1 DEYVCE
7 VPNDFG
13 TLEEFLT
20 IVTQPP
26 SWAPDL
32 PIAAKGRISDRLIE
46 VVDATPEAAAEN
58 AIDNAVMPEDD
69 DDESVE
75 DDALD
80 VEPTVAPAAPE
91 PEPAHI
97 CVHCHRDPPDG
108 QERASAYGG
117 AWLHPTCEEPFIRV
131 RMMEEGIAW
140 QSAEFAQASTPPPW
154 EGPSIPSSPPARPSS
169 TPSAGNGSAGDGF
182 DIERLL
188 SPTNGRG
195 NGYPHGES
203 AGSSAGLAT
212 EEYIYKNALGRL
224 HMRVVRTAG
233 KSFPTWY
240 WSGGEWT
247 IGWPKEVVPYR
258 LPELL
263 SAAAD
268 MVVLVCEGEKGCD
281 PAVRFGLIATT
292 NPGGAKQWQP
302 ELTQYFQGKQRVC
315 VVEDND
321 AAGAKHTALV
331 LRALRSVVPTVGVVR
346 FPELG
351 SGGDLTDYFNAGG
364 GKPYLLKRIEE
375 ALQRGD
381 AHNYT
386 MTKLHEQS
394 PEAQTRLWQ
403 GHLPIG
409 ALELL
414 TGQISVGKSL
424 LQCDLIARIK
434 TGRGW
439 PDGASGPEP
448 GQVIILSAEDRV
460 SDYVR
465 RLTAAGAD
473 LARA

>member
-1 DEYVCE
+1 
-7 VPNDFG
+7 
-13 TLEEFLT
+13 
-20 IVTQPP
+20 
-26 SWAPDL
+26 
-32 PIAAKGRISDRLIE
+32 
-46 VVDATPEAAAEN
+46 
-58 AIDNAVMPEDD
+58 
-69 DDESVE
+69 
-75 DDALD
+75 
-80 VEPTVAPAAPE
+80 
-91 PEPAHI
+91 
-97 CVHCHRDPPDG
+97 
-108 QERASAYGG
+108 
-117 AWLHPTCEEPFIRV
+117 
-131 RMMEEGIAW
+131 
-140 QSAEFAQASTPPPW
+140 
-154 EGPSIPSSPPARPSS
+154 
-169 TPSAGNGSAGDGF
+169 
-182 DIERLL
+182 
-188 SPTNGRG
+188 
-195 NGYPHGES
+195 
-203 AGSSAGLAT
+203 
-212 EEYIYKNALGRL
+212 
-224 HMRVVRTAG
+224 
-233 KSFPTWY
+233 
-240 WSGGEWT
+240 
-247 IGWPKEVVPYR
+247 
-258 LPELL
+258 

-268 MVVLVCEGEKGCD
+268 MVVLVCEGEKDCD
-281 PAVRFGLIATT
+281 TAVRFGFIATT

-346 FPELG
+346 FTELG

-394 PEAQTRLWQ
+394 PEAQTWLWQ

-424 LQCDLIARIK
+424 LQCDLIARIT

-448 GQVIILSAEDRV
+448 GQVIILSAEDPV
-460 SDYVR
+460 SAYVR

-473 LARA
+473 LARAKILQSVRRNGRDELFLLGEDLETLEQAVIDLGDVRLVAIDPITAFMGHGKGFDSHRASDVRSQLHPLSKLAEKLA